1 MVKILWSGLADNTVG
16 AEALKQMQSMD
27 DIEIVAGIT
36 TSPTAIQNVATDQ
49 DFRWLYYGHLGIMS
63 INCNDLGDI
72 DAVVN
77 FADVSHFE
85 DVTSLAVRLKKPL
98 INGTTGLSPRQEA
111 MLYDASVR
119 IPVFR
124 GGVFSFEV
132 KKFID
137 AAVLLMQKKPQDYT
151 LYEKLYQGKSMPSE
165 VSGALLKRA
174 CAVNGCEVKTHSEV
188 TLDPNE
194 LVCDWRFG
202 KLRCRTEGFAE
213 LAQSV
218 LRIAKMMSKRRAIP
232 YYIYDIDDVYADAEH
247 T

>member
-1 MVKILWSGLADNTVG
+1 MVKILWSGFADNELGV
-16 AEALKQMQSMD
+16 EALKQMQLMD
-27 DIEIVAGIT
+27 DVKIVAGIT
-36 TSPTAIQNVATDQ
+36 TSPTAIQNVAASQ
-49 DFRWLYYGHLGIMS
+49 DFKWLYYNSLENVGIS
-63 INCNDLGDI
+63 NLENI
-72 DAVVN
+72 DVTVN
-77 FADVSHFE
+77 FANASHFE
-85 DVTSLAVRLKKPL
+85 QVADLAVRLKKPL
-98 INGTTGLSPRQEA
+98 VNGTTGLSPRQEA
-111 MLYDASVR
+111 MLYDASVH

-137 AAVLLMQKKPQDYT
+137 AAVSLMQKKPQDYT
-151 LYEKLYQGKSMPSE
+151 LYERLYQGKSMPSE

-174 CAVNGCEVKTHSEV
+174 RAVNGCEVKTHSEV

-202 KLRCRTEGFAE
+202 KLHCRTEGFAE